1 MKTQFKYLVSIFAKV
16 FETYSEIEILDQYLE
31 FFVVACF
38 SVFIAYITSL
48 IFHSLETSLFW
59 FLNQHKYKESV
70 INTYLNHLL

>member
-16 FETYSEIEILDQYLE
+16 FETYSEIEILDQSLE
-31 FFVVACF
+31 FFVVTRF

-59 FLNQHKYKESV
+59 FLNQRKYKESV
-70 INTYLNHLL
+70 INIYPSHLL